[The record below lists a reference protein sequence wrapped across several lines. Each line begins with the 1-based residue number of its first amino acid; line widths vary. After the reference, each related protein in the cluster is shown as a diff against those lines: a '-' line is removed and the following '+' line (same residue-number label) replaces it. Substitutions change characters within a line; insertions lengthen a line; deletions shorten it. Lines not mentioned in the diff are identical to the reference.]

1 MLVVS
6 LRMLRLVTVAVL
18 LAVLAGA
25 AVVLAGAAVVLAGAA
40 VVLAVLLARAWEAFC
55 PCSTPASSWRLSVA
69 LPAVALAPAGG

>member
-1 MLVVS
+1 MVVS

-18 LAVLAGA
+18 LA
-25 AVVLAGAAVVLAGAA
+25 VLAGAA

-69 LPAVALAPAGG
+69 LAPAGA